1 MDNNMKKM
9 MILEHYQN
17 PLNMD
22 ITNTEDY
29 LEVNMNTPTCIDN
42 LDYKVKIEN
51 NKIKDIKYD
60 GEACAISTSSSSI
73 MSELL
78 VGKTIEEAKNIIDN
92 FEKMINEE
100 EYDKDVLKD
109 ANCYDEISKQPNRI
123 KCATMPYEALKK
135 ILETSD

>member
-29 LEVNMNTPTCIDN
+29 LEVKMNTPTCIDN
-42 LDYKVKIEN
+42 LDYKEKIEN

-78 VGKTIEEAKNIIDN
+78 VGKTIEEAKYIIGN

>member
-1 MDNNMKKM
+1 MDNNMKKL

-51 NKIKDIKYD
+51 NKIKDINYD

-78 VGKTIEEAKNIIDN
+78 VGKTIEEAKYIIDN

>member
-29 LEVNMNTPTCIDN
+29 LEVKMNTPTCIDN

-78 VGKTIEEAKNIIDN
+78 VGKTIEEAKYIIGN